1 MTKYAKTMWVVEDV
15 LNFRKEREYTPWTNE
30 QAEDW
35 LEDNERGML
44 ALATESVCDYF
55 WSVMED

>member
-15 LNFRKEREYTPWTNE
+15 HNFRKEREYTPWTNE

-35 LEDNERGML
+35 LEDNEKGIREL
-44 ALATESVCDYF
+44 AISSGWDYF
-55 WSVMED
+55 YNVMED